1 MRKSMCGSLLL
12 VGACLSIATGAWA
25 QQNPGVK
32 KPSTISTDLA
42 VTYTTE
48 YGKLATAGNSFWLQG
63 ASADGAV
70 TLWNGFGIA
79 ANLDSGSG
87 NNLAPGINLNQIQF
101 AAGPRYTWTEK
112 NDHASTGG
120 RYRLQ
125 VFGQGLFGVDHAFN
139 GVFPTPAGVVPTA
152 TSLAIDAGGG
162 LNLSLNKTFGV
173 RMLEADYIRT
183 SLPNNASNT
192 QNDMRLSFGV
202 TYHIGKH

>member
-1 MRKSMCGSLLL
+1 MRKSICGSLLL

-25 QQNPGVK
+25 QQNPGAK

-48 YGKLATAGNSFWLQG
+48 YVKLAATGNSFWLQG
-63 ASADGAV
+63 LSADGAV
-70 TLWNGFGIA
+70 SLWNGLGIA
-79 ANLDSGSG
+79 ANIDGDSGS
-87 NNLAPGINLNQIQF
+87 NLAPGISLSQIQF
-101 AAGPRYTWTEK
+101 TAGPRYTWTEK
-112 NDHASTGG
+112 GNKPGD
-120 RYRLQ
+120 RYRWQ

-139 GVFPTPAGVVPTA
+139 GVFPTPTGVVPTA

-162 LNLSLNKTFGV
+162 VNLSLNKTFGI

-183 SLPNNASNT
+183 SLPNNGSNT